1 MQHTQM
7 LLNSFLKNVK
17 SVIELVAIIDFSN
30 YLGWKANISKHEIV
44 AIDTQKLFSYIDSGF
59 SSHKRSISQSN

>member
-17 SVIELVAIIDFSN
+17 SVTELVAIIDFSN

-44 AIDTQKLFSYIDSGF
+44 AIDTQKLSYIDSGF
-59 SSHKRSISQSN
+59 SSHKRSISHSN